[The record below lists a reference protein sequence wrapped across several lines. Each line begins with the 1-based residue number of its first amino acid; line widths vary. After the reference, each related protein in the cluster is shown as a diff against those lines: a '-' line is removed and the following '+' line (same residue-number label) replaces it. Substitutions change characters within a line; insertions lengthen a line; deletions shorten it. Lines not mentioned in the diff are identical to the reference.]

1 MLINIH
7 THRSTGRQIEVVNRT
22 FEDLVP
28 EYFSFGIHPWEI
40 ELWEEKINEMSQVL
54 SEENCL
60 AVGEIG
66 LDKLKGPNLVRQMT
80 IFKQQIQLAEQHKLP
95 VILHCVKA
103 WNELKNLKR
112 ELKPKQPWIFH
123 GFSKAALTKEVLN
136 EGIYISL
143 GQAILTSLSLQNAL
157 INIPL
162 DRLFLETDDASCT
175 IEEIYHKISELKNIP
190 LSELEKQL
198 EENFKLVFTK

>member
-40 ELWEEKINEMSQVL
+40 ELWEEKINEMNQVL
-54 SEENCL
+54 SVENCL

-143 GQAILTSLSLQNAL
+143 GQAILTSLSLQNTL
-157 INIPL
+157 LNIPL

-175 IEEIYHKISELKNIP
+175 IEEIYQKVSELKNIP

>member
-123 GFSKAALTKEVLN
+123 GFSKASLTKEVLN
-136 EGIYISL
+136 ERIYISL

-157 INIPL
+157 LNIPL

-175 IEEIYHKISELKNIP
+175 IEEIYQKVSELKNIP